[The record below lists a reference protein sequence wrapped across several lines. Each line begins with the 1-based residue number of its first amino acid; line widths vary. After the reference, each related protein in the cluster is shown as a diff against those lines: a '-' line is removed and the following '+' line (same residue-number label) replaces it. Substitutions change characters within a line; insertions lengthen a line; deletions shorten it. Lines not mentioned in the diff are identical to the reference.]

1 MRDYSPATLLIEAIM
16 NTKTQPAADHP
27 QPPADVSGATLSPP
41 SVEVYGLALRIIAT
55 VALIYALDW
64 AQSFVISMLLGI
76 LLAYTLNPPVE
87 WLGKIRIPRAVGAT
101 VVMVIVIWGILFGAY
116 SLSGQVQSIIAQLP
130 EAASKLS
137 AEMVRMR
144 KGPLSNIQKMQ
155 NAATAVEKATST
167 VTGTVPAPRA
177 THIVIDSSPFKVGNF
192 LWAGSKGFL
201 AFVGQAMMVFFLAY
215 FLLLSGDTFKRKLV
229 RLAGPSLSSKKITVH
244 MLDDINDSIQSYMF
258 TLLLTNVL
266 LGLLTWVAL
275 SWLGLENAGAWAVA
289 AALLHLIPYFGP
301 LVTAIVTGIAA
312 FLQFDSL
319 YVAASVGGITLVIAT
334 FIGIFVTTWLTG
346 RMAQMNAAAVFTS
359 LLFWTWLWGIWGML
373 LSIPIIVIVK
383 VVSQH
388 VEELHPVAELLGN
401 NNQSKGSA

>member
-1 MRDYSPATLLIEAIM
+1 MLSVKSGLAQSDPIDS
-16 NTKTQPAADHP
+16 
-27 QPPADVSGATLSPP
+27 ADVSGDTLSPLP
-41 SVEVYGLALRIIAT
+41 SGLAIEVHGLALRIIAT
-55 VALIYALDW
+55 VALIYALNW
-64 AQSFVISMLLGI
+64 AQSFVISLLLGI

-87 WLGKIRIPRAVGAT
+87 WLRKIRIPRAVGAT
-101 VVMVIVIWGILFGAY
+101 AIMAIVIWGILFGAY
-116 SLSGQVQSIIAQLP
+116 SLSGQIQSIIAQLP

-137 AEMVRMR
+137 AELLRMQ
-144 KGPLSNIQKMQ
+144 KGPLNNIQKMQ

-167 VTGTVPAPRA
+167 VAGTLPAQRT
-177 THIVIDSSPFKVGNF
+177 THVVIDSGPFKVGNF
-192 LWAGSKGFL
+192 LWASSKGVLVFI
-201 AFVGQAMMVFFLAY
+201 GQALMVIFLAY
-215 FLLLSGDTFKRKLV
+215 FLLLSGDSFKRKLV
-229 RLAGPSLSSKKITVH
+229 RLAGPTLSRKKITVNI
-244 MLDDINDSIQSYMF
+244 LDDINNSIQNYMF
-258 TLLLTNVL
+258 MLLVTNVL
-266 LGLLTWVAL
+266 VGLLTWVAL

-301 LVTAIVTGIAA
+301 MVTAIVTGMAA

-319 YVAASVGGITLVIAT
+319 LMAASIGGISLVIAT

-373 LSIPIIVIVK
+373 LSIPIIVIIK